1 MSWGDNVHWNF
12 HTYVMLRP
20 PFFLPF
26 RTNIML
32 RRCTFLAFTNASC
45 YAAACI
51 FYRTS
56 TRASWYALYVFF
68 ATHMSCHV
76 AVHYGVLVRFHIAV
90 MLSRCSH
97 SRYFNSIGVP
107 CYAAV
112 RVFCVFTQTSRHSAV
127 HFSTS
132 TNTSCYAAAC
142 FLAFRLVLD
151 SWPCWGN
158 NFSKA
163 NEHAPI
169 IKTKIA

>member
-68 ATHMSCHV
+68 CHTYV
-76 AVHYGVLVRFHIAV
+76 MPRRCTLWSFGALPHCRHAFPLFTLSLFQFHRCAMLCCRTCFLRLHPNVTPFCCTFFHFHKYV
-90 MLSRCSH
+90 MLCCCMFSCIS
-97 SRYFNSIGVP
+97 FGVG
-107 CYAAV
+107 
-112 RVFCVFTQTSRHSAV
+112 
-127 HFSTS
+127 
-132 TNTSCYAAAC
+132 
-142 FLAFRLVLD
+142 FLAVL
-151 SWPCWGN
+151 GQ
-158 NFSKA
+158 
-163 NEHAPI
+163 
-169 IKTKIA
+169 